1 MWMCRGSMHL
11 RSVGGEW
18 VSGHWRGPKRTCCL
32 TAWVAEGGHG
42 YAGRDR
48 WWLVR
53 RLPHVSDR
61 PGGRTVCHAVRDVVE
76 GGNAVAGLPCI
87 REMRGGTSM
96 AAHAEAAPGC
106 IGGGGSSANT
116 PNTAAN
122 AAAKVALMCRIVC
135 GRRGAISGHDLN

>member
-1 MWMCRGSMHL
+1 MSAPKLISTVAL
-11 RSVGGEW
+11 RPLGTQA
-18 VSGHWRGPKRTCCL
+18 PT
-32 TAWVAEGGHG
+32 
-42 YAGRDR
+42 
-48 WWLVR
+48 
-53 RLPHVSDR
+53 
-61 PGGRTVCHAVRDVVE
+61 RDVVE
-76 GGNAVAGLPCI
+76 GGNAVGMHGIPCI

-135 GRRGAISGHDLN
+135 GRRGAISGHDLNWLVGWLFLTGTPQ